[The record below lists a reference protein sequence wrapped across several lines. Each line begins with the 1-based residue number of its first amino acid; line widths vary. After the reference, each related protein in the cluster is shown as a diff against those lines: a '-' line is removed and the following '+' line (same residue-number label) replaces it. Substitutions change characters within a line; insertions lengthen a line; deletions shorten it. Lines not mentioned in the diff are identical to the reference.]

1 MKLIQLISSKI
12 NTPKLLSILMIAVAM
27 GMSSCN
33 VKEVLT
39 DANGQKKS
47 FILFNPNFLLTNY
60 QVRLVDSLNNFIT
73 EDLRIDVLSNKKI
86 VNDEGYYTT
95 SFTTSNGVLNFSVDP
110 NENISASD
118 SIEFAVFVSSDNKK
132 IFPAMIKYKG
142 SSKFDRVF
150 KLIIKKVPANLAL
163 SSAKTSLSTSNSGN
177 KMSLG
182 RYSNLIKERISF
194 DGVDIDVKSTSPFI
208 YNPNLKTGYKFWVID
223 IWDPYSID
231 ENNLT
236 FDFSNLSYPE
246 KSTSNTKFKVYYD
259 NIVDLNTRK
268 YYLDIFY
275 ADKNNKNIHWEVNS
289 DGSTSYYN
297 GSKWVNTPPLTNWD
311 GNINLE
317 SGTSLMWFWLNSRLV
332 NDELKDCPQ
341 GFNFNFTNISKE
353 TSPEIEYIAYR
364 NDKDAGRFYISNAGV
379 AKVDTKNPTYN
390 TGEILYSNIENKV
403 VFKENSQYYLEPST
417 ILLNGA
423 GACASTTN
431 VKIIP
436 KTNMVKYKLAIEAQC
451 KENNY
456 AVTPSIN
463 LLFRKK
469 GAKEWEG
476 LTVKNGI
483 GTIYLENNAEYE
495 VTGTAGKSKLN
506 FDFSNNP
513 ATFETQKAN
522 SLSKNP
528 DLSNM
533 VYSIADDAN
542 EAGTKILKMKLGY
555 NQAACPFN

>member
-12 NTPKLLSILMIAVAM
+12 NTSKLLSILMIAVAI

-86 VNDEGYYTT
+86 VNDEGYYTK

-110 NENISASD
+110 NENISATD
-118 SIEFAVFVSSDNKK
+118 SIEFTVFVSSDNQK

-150 KLIIKKVPANLAL
+150 KLIVKKAPNNILL
-163 SSAKTSLSTSNSGN
+163 SSAKTSLSTSNSGS
-177 KMSLG
+177 KVSF
-182 RYSNLIKERISF
+182 SNNSLIKERVSF
-194 DGVDIDVKSTSPFI
+194 DGVDVDVKSTNTFI
-208 YNPNLKTGYKFWVID
+208 INDKIKTGYKGWMID
-223 IWDPYSID
+223 LWSDYGYGNY
-231 ENNLT
+231 ENYYFYNI
-236 FDFSNLSYPE
+236 SSPK

-259 NIVDLNTRK
+259 NIVDLNTKK
-268 YYLDIFY
+268 YYLDIY
-275 ADKNNKNIHWEVNS
+275 YKDKNDNELNLEVDN
-289 DGSTSYYN
+289 DGSTRYYN
-297 GSKWVNTPPLTNWD
+297 GSNWVETPPLSNWD

-317 SGTSLMWFWLNSRLV
+317 SGTTLRWFILTSILI

-364 NDKDAGRFYISNAGV
+364 NDNAAGRFFISNAGV
-379 AKVDTKNPTYN
+379 AKVDAKNPIYN
-390 TGEILYSNIENKV
+390 TGEILYSNIQNKV

>member
-12 NTPKLLSILMIAVAM
+12 NSSKLLSILMIAVAF

-60 QVRLVDSLNNFIT
+60 QIRLVDSLNNFIT
-73 EDLRIDVLSNKKI
+73 EELRVQVFSNKKI
-86 VNDEGYYTT
+86 VNDEGYYTK

-110 NENISASD
+110 NESISATD
-118 SIEFAVFVSSDNKK
+118 SIEFSVLVSSDNQK
-132 IFPAMIKYKG
+132 IYPAKIKYKG

-150 KLIIKKVPANLAL
+150 KLIVNKVPSNIFI
-163 SSAKTSLSTSNSGN
+163 SSTKSSLSASNSGG
-177 KMSLG
+177 KMSF
-182 RYSNLIKERISF
+182 RDYYQIKEKLSF
-194 DGVDIDVKSTSPFI
+194 DGVELDLNNSSSDIVYNSLIKPGYTSWYITNFGYSYSYNHEEHMLWNISSPRKSTS
-208 YNPNLKTGYKFWVID
+208 D
-223 IWDPYSID
+223 
-231 ENNLT
+231 
-236 FDFSNLSYPE
+236 
-246 KSTSNTKFKVYYD
+246 TKFKITYD

-268 YYLDIFY
+268 YALDLY
-275 ADKNNKNIHWEVNS
+275 YMDKNDNWLNLIVNKNGSTTYS
-289 DGSTSYYN
+289 DGSS
-297 GSKWVNTPPLTNWD
+297 VINTPPLSNWD
-311 GNINLE
+311 GTINLA
-317 SGTSLMWFWLNSRLV
+317 SGTTLRYFYLTSTIVNS
-332 NDELKDCPQ
+332 ELKDCPQ

-353 TSPEIEYIAYR
+353 TSPEFEYIAYR
-364 NDKDAGRFYISNAGV
+364 NDNTAGKEFISNIGI
-379 AKVDTKNPTYN
+379 AKVNQENSSYN
-390 TGEILYSNIENKV
+390 TGEILYSNVSNKV
-403 VFKENSQYYLEPST
+403 VFRDNSQYYLEPST
-417 ILLNGA
+417 ILLNGT
-423 GACASTTN
+423 GACGSN
-431 VKIIP
+431 NNIKIIP

-469 GAKEWEG
+469 GAKDWEG

-513 ATFETQKAN
+513 AAFETQKAN

-533 VYSIADDAN
+533 IYSITDDTK
-542 EAGTKILKMKLGY
+542 EAGTKILKMKLSY

>member
-12 NTPKLLSILMIAVAM
+12 NTSKLLSILMIAVAM

-39 DANGQKKS
+39 DTNGQKKS

-86 VNDEGYYTT
+86 VNDEGYYTK

-110 NENISASD
+110 NENISATD
-118 SIEFAVFVSSDNKK
+118 SIEFAVFVSSDNQK

-150 KLIIKKVPANLAL
+150 KLIVKKAPNNILL

-177 KMSLG
+177 KVSFWNN
-182 RYSNLIKERISF
+182 SLIKERVSF
-194 DGVDIDVKSTSPFI
+194 DGVDVDVKSTNTFI
-208 YNPNLKTGYKFWVID
+208 INNNIKTGYKGWVID
-223 IWDPYSID
+223 LWSEYGYGNY
-231 ENNLT
+231 ENYFFYNI
-236 FDFSNLSYPE
+236 SSPK

-259 NIVDLNTRK
+259 NIVDLNTKK
-268 YYLDIFY
+268 YNLDIY
-275 ADKNNKNIHWEVNS
+275 YKDKNDNELDLEVDN
-289 DGSTSYYN
+289 DGSTRYYN
-297 GSKWVNTPPLTNWD
+297 GSNWVKTPPLSNWD

-317 SGTSLMWFWLNSRLV
+317 SGTTLRWFFLTSRLI

-353 TSPEIEYIAYR
+353 TSPELEYIAYR
-364 NDKDAGRFYISNAGV
+364 NDNAAGRFFISNAGV
-379 AKVDTKNPTYN
+379 AKVDAKNPTYN
-390 TGEILYSNIENKV
+390 TGEILYSNIQNKV

-423 GACASTTN
+423 GACGSTTN

-436 KTNMVKYKLAIEAQC
+436 KTNMVKYKLAIEVQC

-456 AVTPSIN
+456 AITPSIN

-469 GAKEWEG
+469 GAKDWEG

-513 ATFETQKAN
+513 AAFETQKAN

>member
-208 YNPNLKTGYKFWVID
+208 YNPNLKTGYKAWVID
-223 IWDPYSID
+223 IWDPYGID

-236 FDFSNLSYPE
+236 FDFFNTAINDYINENRDRWELIYYHYDQLKKYIFDLLINKLKE
-246 KSTSNTKFKVYYD
+246 KFNQ
-259 NIVDLNTRK
+259 
-268 YYLDIFY
+268 
-275 ADKNNKNIHWEVNS
+275 
-289 DGSTSYYN
+289 
-297 GSKWVNTPPLTNWD
+297 
-311 GNINLE
+311 E
-317 SGTSLMWFWLNSRLV
+317 S
-332 NDELKDCPQ
+332 
-341 GFNFNFTNISKE
+341 
-353 TSPEIEYIAYR
+353 
-364 NDKDAGRFYISNAGV
+364 
-379 AKVDTKNPTYN
+379 
-390 TGEILYSNIENKV
+390 
-403 VFKENSQYYLEPST
+403 
-417 ILLNGA
+417 
-423 GACASTTN
+423 
-431 VKIIP
+431 
-436 KTNMVKYKLAIEAQC
+436 
-451 KENNY
+451 
-456 AVTPSIN
+456 
-463 LLFRKK
+463 
-469 GAKEWEG
+469 
-476 LTVKNGI
+476 
-483 GTIYLENNAEYE
+483 
-495 VTGTAGKSKLN
+495 
-506 FDFSNNP
+506 
-513 ATFETQKAN
+513 
-522 SLSKNP
+522 
-528 DLSNM
+528 
-533 VYSIADDAN
+533 
-542 EAGTKILKMKLGY
+542 
-555 NQAACPFN
+555 